1 MTVGDDMALC
11 FRGGAGIWSG
21 ACFSAGVVLVDAAGV
36 IVDGRV
42 A

>member
-21 ACFSAGVVLVDAAGV
+21 ASFSAGGLWWM
-36 IVDGRV
+36 
-42 A
+42 